1 MSDSLW
7 PHGLQHA
14 RIHCPSLS
22 PRVCSNS
29 CPLSQWCHPTISSSA
44 TPFSSC
50 PESFPASGSFT
61 MSCLF
66 PWDGQSIGASASA
79 SVLPRN
85 TKGWFPLELTGWI
98 SLKSKGLWSLLQ
110 HHNSKASIL
119 RCSAFFVVQHSHLY
133 MTNGKTIALIIRT
146 LSAKWCLC
154 F

>member
-1 MSDSLW
+1 
-7 PHGLQHA
+7 
-14 RIHCPSLS
+14 
-22 PRVCSNS
+22 
-29 CPLSQWCHPTISSSA
+29 
-44 TPFSSC
+44 
-50 PESFPASGSFT
+50 

-66 PWDGQSIGASASA
+66 PWGGQSIGASASA

-154 F
+154 FLICWDLYLEDITVDANITLDGWKSRVIITYFILTSSEETKPVKIRPPNPDWQIFDDFNK